1 MKYLTDNELADA
13 LKKAGVTASD
23 AQEAANGIK
32 NTSITILF
40 VTKRITRTVHNGIVS
55 LKYGC
60 PFQKAALKS
69 LILTNLLPEGEEAY
83 GVDLGEGFFA
93 KWSRDTSN
101 LVGGLSFKLPD
112 EIKKSESKEEKP
124 SVDDDDEEL

>member
-23 AQEAANGIK
+23 AQEAANSIG
-32 NTSITILF
+32 NTSITILY
-40 VTKRITRTVHNGIVS
+40 VNKKLTRTIHNGIVS

-69 LILTNLLPEGEEAY
+69 LILTNLLPEAEEAY
-83 GVDLGEGFFA
+83 GVDLGDGFFA

-101 LVGGLSFKLPD
+101 LVGGLNFKLPE
-112 EIKKSESKEEKP
+112 EIKKSSEKVEKP
-124 SVDDDDEEL
+124 DDDEEL

>member
-13 LKKAGVTASD
+13 LKKVGVTAAD

-32 NTSITILF
+32 NTSITVLY
-40 VTKRITRTVHNGIVS
+40 VTKKVTRTIHNGIVS

-60 PFQKAALKS
+60 PFQKAALKA
-69 LILTNLLPEGEEAY
+69 LILTTLLPEGEEAL
-83 GVDLGEGFFA
+83 GVDLGDGFFA

-112 EIKKSESKEEKP
+112 EVKKSESKVEKP
-124 SVDDDDEEL
+124 DDDDEEL

>member
-1 MKYLTDNELADA
+1 MKYLTDTELADA
-13 LKKAGVTASD
+13 LKKAGVTASV

-32 NTSITILF
+32 NTSITILY
-40 VTKRITRTVHNGIVS
+40 VTKRTSRTVHNGIVS

-60 PFQKAALKS
+60 PFQKMALKS

-83 GVDLGEGFFA
+83 GVDLGDGFFA
-93 KWSRDTSN
+93 KWSRDTTN

-112 EIKKSESKEEKP
+112 EIKKSESKVEKP
-124 SVDDDDEEL
+124 DDDDEEL

>member
-13 LKKAGVTASD
+13 LKKAGVTAAD

-32 NTSITILF
+32 NTSITVLY
-40 VTKRITRTVHNGIVS
+40 VTKKATRTIHNGIVS

-60 PFQKAALKS
+60 PFQKAALKA
-69 LILTNLLPEGEEAY
+69 LILTTLLPEGEEAL
-83 GVDLGEGFFA
+83 GVDLGDGFFA

-112 EIKKSESKEEKP
+112 EIKKSESKVEKP
-124 SVDDDDEEL
+124 DDDEEL

>member
-13 LKKAGVTASD
+13 LKKAGVTAAD

-32 NTSITILF
+32 NTSITVLY
-40 VTKRITRTVHNGIVS
+40 VTKKATRTIHNGIVS

-60 PFQKAALKS
+60 PFQKAALKA
-69 LILTNLLPEGEEAY
+69 LILTTLLPESEEAL
-83 GVDLGEGFFA
+83 GVDLGDGFFA

-112 EIKKSESKEEKP
+112 EIKKSESKVEKP
-124 SVDDDDEEL
+124 DDDDEEL

>member
-13 LKKAGVTASD
+13 LKKAGVTAAD
-23 AQEAANGIK
+23 AQEAANSIK
-32 NTSITILF
+32 NTSITILY

-55 LKYGC
+55 LKFGC
-60 PFQKAALKS
+60 PFQKSALKS
-69 LILTNLLPEGEEAY
+69 LILTNLLPESEEAY
-83 GVDLGEGFFA
+83 GVDLGDGFFA

-112 EIKKSESKEEKP
+112 EIQKSSEKKVEKP
-124 SVDDDDEEL
+124 DDDEEL